1 VHVKKKRST
10 NITYKSS
17 PRSRRRIPPAT
28 VNAPRTAGVPET
40 GTFGVGTETI
50 GDGVATTMTTCR
62 VGIGV
67 AVAGQT
73 QEKTDGHCGFLQ
85 RLIPSMVAQ
94 TKPLVHPLSSP
105 QDASHTPGAG
115 GGVVGV
121 GVVVGVEVTVG
132 DGVPVGVDVTVEV
145 IVGVTVW
152 VTVGA

>member
-1 VHVKKKRST
+1 MHVKKKRST

-67 AVAGQT
+67 AVAT
-73 QEKTDGHCGFLQ
+73 TVCC
-85 RLIPSMVAQ
+85 
-94 TKPLVHPLSSP
+94 
-105 QDASHTPGAG
+105 
-115 GGVVGV
+115 VGV
-121 GVVVGVEVTVG
+121 GVAVDVGAAVETGVVVGVNVL
-132 DGVPVGVDVTVEV
+132 
-145 IVGVTVW
+145 VGVTVP
-152 VTVGA
+152 TGPVGVGVQRN